1 MPMSIVNS
9 TNSINNIVNFNNND
23 FDLLDI
29 QRLNK
34 KYNDKIIIVKF
45 SKPGCLYCNI
55 CKNEYNKLSNELS
68 NVKYKNKY
76 IVAEIDCEK
85 YANIGQTL
93 KNDSELTKYKSVT
106 YPTFIIYKNSLFEK
120 EYLGTRELENFLYSM
135 ENIENNT
142 KISNL
147 SDKIDN
153 IFPIKNEKIF
163 NFYEMA
169 RSCFWIEKELDFSK
183 DKFDWDNKLN
193 KDERFFLS
201 NILAFFSQSD
211 QIVNIN
217 LEERFMED
225 VNTLPKDLKIYTK
238 LFYNF
243 QKMMEDIHSI
253 TYETLL
259 DVYITETKTKNI
271 FKNAI
276 ENVPAIKKKSIWASK
291 WIDDK
296 SSSFGT
302 RLIAFAVL
310 EGIFFSGSFCAIFWI
325 KEKNILNGL
334 CKSNEFI
341 SRDEG
346 MHRDF
351 AILLYNI
358 LKKRNDYEIG
368 CNDEIVITIVKEAVE
383 IEKEFITSSFNCNL
397 IGMNAKEMKNYIE
410 FVADNLLENLDI
422 KKVYNTKNPF
432 IFMENIGLQNK
443 TNFFEAR
450 VTEYAKAN
458 STATVEESKLSL
470 DEDF

>member
-1 MPMSIVNS
+1 
-9 TNSINNIVNFNNND
+9 
-23 FDLLDI
+23 
-29 QRLNK
+29 
-34 KYNDKIIIVKF
+34 
-45 SKPGCLYCNI
+45 
-55 CKNEYNKLSNELS
+55 
-68 NVKYKNKY
+68 
-76 IVAEIDCEK
+76 
-85 YANIGQTL
+85 
-93 KNDSELTKYKSVT
+93 
-106 YPTFIIYKNSLFEK
+106 
-120 EYLGTRELENFLYSM
+120 
-135 ENIENNT
+135 
-142 KISNL
+142 
-147 SDKIDN
+147 
-153 IFPIKNEKIF
+153 
-163 NFYEMA
+163 
-169 RSCFWIEKELDFSK
+169 
-183 DKFDWDNKLN
+183 
-193 KDERFFLS
+193 
-201 NILAFFSQSD
+201 
-211 QIVNIN
+211 
-217 LEERFMED
+217 
-225 VNTLPKDLKIYTK
+225 
-238 LFYNF
+238 
-243 QKMMEDIHSI
+243 MEDIHSI

-276 ENVPAIKKKSIWASK
+276 EHVPAIKKKSIWASK

-368 CNDEIVITIVKEAVE
+368 CNNDIVITIIKEAVE

-450 VTEYAKAN
+450 VSEYSKAN
-458 STATVEESKLSL
+458 STATIEESQLSI